1 MSGAS
6 PFSLRLSDE
15 ERAILLA
22 RTKGRPLG
30 EYIRHQ
36 LFGDQVSPR
45 KLHQRKAGADAQAIA
60 RLLASLGKSRLA
72 SNMNQIAKAAN
83 IGALPVGPDL
93 TQELFSACRD
103 IADMRRT
110 LISSLGIKS

>member
-1 MSGAS
+1 MSGAA

-22 RTKGRPLG
+22 RAKGRPLG

-36 LFGDQVSPR
+36 LFGDQASPR
-45 KLHQRKAGADAQAIA
+45 KLHQSKSGVDAQVIA

-72 SNMNQIAKAAN
+72 SNMNQIAKAAHM
-83 IGALPVGPDL
+83 GALPVTPDL
-93 TQELFSACRD
+93 TQELFNACRD
-103 IADMRRT
+103 IAQMRRV